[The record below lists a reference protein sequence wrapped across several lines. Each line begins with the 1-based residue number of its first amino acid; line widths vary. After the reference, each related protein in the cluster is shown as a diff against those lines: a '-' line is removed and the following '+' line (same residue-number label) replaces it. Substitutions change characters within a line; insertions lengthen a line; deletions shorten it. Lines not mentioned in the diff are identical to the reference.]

1 MRVLIIGGT
10 GNISSAIAAQLIGRG
25 DQVVL
30 YNRGKI
36 RPQFEGE
43 YQVIVGDRTDHA
55 RFEAQV
61 RQAGVFD
68 CAIDM
73 IGYEPEDAHSA
84 VRACRGRVGR
94 FVFCSTVDVYTK
106 SGARYPVREDAER
119 SPAPAFPYAYK
130 KAQLERILEA
140 AQEEGAFLLTITRPA
155 ATYNDSSAPIP
166 LVGKGTLVFHRLRRG
181 LPLILLGDGTS
192 LWVIWHRDDVARAFV
207 AALDNPA
214 AAGRSY
220 HVTGEQW
227 LTWEIYYQTA
237 ARVLGVQADFARIPP
252 ELFGAH
258 GTRSGRVVRHQLL
271 FQQPVRQRC
280 RQGRPGLL
288 LHDHLGRGRAAHG
301 GLPRRAGSH
310 RCLPA
315 RAAVRPHRRGL
326 GKIERCGARAGTGR
340 CWSGAAM
347 KGRRRFLKQG

>member
-237 ARVLGVQADFARIPP
+237 ARVLGVQADFARIPTELLVRMAPAAAEWCGINFCFNNLFDNAAAKADLGFCYTITWEEGVRRMVAYHDAQGAIDACPPEPLYDRIVEVWGKLSAAVP
-252 ELFGAH
+252 ELEQGGA
-258 GTRSGRVVRHQLL
+258 G
-271 FQQPVRQRC
+271 
-280 RQGRPGLL
+280 
-288 LHDHLGRGRAAHG
+288 
-301 GLPRRAGSH
+301 
-310 RCLPA
+310 PA
-315 RAAVRPHRRGL
+315 RP
-326 GKIERCGARAGTGR
+326 
-340 CWSGAAM
+340 
-347 KGRRRFLKQG
+347 

>member
-10 GNISSAIAAQLIGRG
+10 GNISTAIAAQLIGRG

-140 AQEEGAFLLTITRPA
+140 AQEEGAFLLTIIRPA
-155 ATYNDSSAPIP
+155 ATYNDSSAPIS

-237 ARVLGVQADFARIPP
+237 ARVLGVQADFARIPTELLVRMAPAAAEWCGINFCFNNLFDNAAAKADLGFCYTITWEEGVRRMVAYHDAQGAIDACPPEPLYDRIVEVWGKLSAAVP
-252 ELFGAH
+252 ELEQGGA
-258 GTRSGRVVRHQLL
+258 G
-271 FQQPVRQRC
+271 
-280 RQGRPGLL
+280 
-288 LHDHLGRGRAAHG
+288 
-301 GLPRRAGSH
+301 
-310 RCLPA
+310 PA
-315 RAAVRPHRRGL
+315 RP
-326 GKIERCGARAGTGR
+326 
-340 CWSGAAM
+340 
-347 KGRRRFLKQG
+347 

>member
-1 MRVLIIGGT
+1 MRALIIGGT
-10 GNISSAIAAQLIGRG
+10 GNISTAIAAQLIGRG

-30 YNRGKI
+30 YNRGVT

-43 YQVIVGDRTDHA
+43 YQVIAGDRTDHA
-55 RFEAQV
+55 RFEEQV
-61 RQAGVFD
+61 RQAGIFD

-106 SGARYPVREDAER
+106 PATAYPVREDAER
-119 SPAPAFPYAYK
+119 SPAPAFAYAYK

-140 AQEEGAFLLTITRPA
+140 AQEAGDFPLTIIRPA

-166 LVGKGTLVFHRLRRG
+166 LVGKDTLVLQRLRRG

-192 LWVIWHRDDVARAFV
+192 LWVSCHRDDVARAFV

-214 AAGRSY
+214 AAGRFY

-227 LTWEIYYQTA
+227 MTWEDYYQTA
-237 ARVLGVQADFARIPP
+237 ARVLGVEARFARIPTELLVRMAPAAAEWCGINFCFNNLFDNAAAKADLGFRYTITWEEGVRRMVAYHDAQGAIDRCPP
-252 ELFGAH
+252 EPLYDRIVEAWGKLCAAMPDLEQGGA
-258 GTRSGRVVRHQLL
+258 G
-271 FQQPVRQRC
+271 
-280 RQGRPGLL
+280 
-288 LHDHLGRGRAAHG
+288 
-301 GLPRRAGSH
+301 
-310 RCLPA
+310 PA
-315 RAAVRPHRRGL
+315 RP
-326 GKIERCGARAGTGR
+326 
-340 CWSGAAM
+340 
-347 KGRRRFLKQG
+347 